1 MRWPKYRLNTIE
13 LLRLG
18 ADRPSAIPPLVNLG
32 LVITCF
38 SVFLWQLTLNPLA
51 REHAVYALGTIPA
64 TLVGSGQ
71 LPAEVT
77 VIPPLLTPLT
87 SMFLHKDWLHLLGNL
102 FYLWV
107 FGEHVEDSMGH
118 LRYLVFY
125 FAAGIVAVMTQ
136 AFPDPYS
143 TNPVIGASGAISGV
157 LGAYMLLFPRANVLA
172 LIPLGRLTQ
181 LIRLP
186 AVLVLSLWFILQL
199 LLAAGSE
206 SGTGFRAH
214 IGGFIAG
221 IALVPFFRRQGVP
234 LWQ

>member
-1 MRWPKYRLNTIE
+1 MRWPKYRLNSLE
-13 LLRLG
+13 RLRLG

-32 LVITCF
+32 LVVTCF
-38 SVFLWQLTLNPLA
+38 AVFLWQMTLNPLA
-51 REHAVYALGTIPA
+51 REHAVYGLGTIPA
-64 TLVGSGQ
+64 TLIGSAH

-77 VIPPLLTPLT
+77 IIPPLLTPLT
-87 SMFLHKDWLHLLGNL
+87 SMFLHRDWLHLLGNL

-107 FGEHVEDSMGH
+107 FGENVEDSMGH
-118 LRYLVFY
+118 LRYLLFY
-125 FAAGIVAVMTQ
+125 FVAGIVAVITQ

-199 LLAAGSE
+199 LLAVGSE
-206 SGTGFRAH
+206 PGTGFRAH

-221 IALVPFFRRQGVP
+221 IALVPFFRRRGVP